1 MFNSAEEIH
10 QHIGQ
15 SMFDALPEQWDKAY
29 CDIGLSREN
38 TCGFMAGTYYTGG
51 EEKFYSVDIID
62 GVLKYSQCDEA
73 FYALY
78 KMMKKDESDI
88 PWNKA
93 RFELESDG
101 SYDVKTKF
109 DEDYII
115 YTGLDADAA
124 EFDSLSRDFYLA
136 IESWEG
142 LPDDMPCPWKR
153 GSYDKSIFL
162 QGNSDDQQ
170 QTESE
175 QAILSSYWQQAGEIN
190 ETLELSFLNPYLA
203 DYPHWHGST
212 RDIVLVK
219 PPEWENQIVATSGL
233 SSPEA
238 PFEIYLETN
247 EPIQRFNSSWQM
259 NLIQTIGGIIPNID
273 NFKERLIKHRFL
285 TLQLDMDGAPEEW
298 SVDHPDGNIGMFIGL
313 DNAHINHDHLNFLPI
328 NIKLMRPD
336 ELLYCLDKAA
346 QGREEIAEL
355 YKQQG
360 QATLSCLDRTSV
372 LQNN

>member
-1 MFNSAEEIH
+1 
-10 QHIGQ
+10 
-15 SMFDALPEQWDKAY
+15 
-29 CDIGLSREN
+29 
-38 TCGFMAGTYYTGG
+38 
-51 EEKFYSVDIID
+51 
-62 GVLKYSQCDEA
+62 
-73 FYALY
+73 
-78 KMMKKDESDI
+78 MKKDESDI

-115 YTGLDADAA
+115 HTGLDADNA
-124 EFDSLSRDFYLA
+124 ELDSLSSDFHLA

-142 LPDDMPCPWKR
+142 LPDDMLRPWGK
-153 GSYDKSIFL
+153 GSYDKSKFL
-162 QGNSDDQQ
+162 QGNSDTHQK
-170 QTESE
+170 TEPE
-175 QAILSSYWQQAGEIN
+175 QVISSSYWQQAGEIN

-212 RDIVLVK
+212 RDIVLVT
-219 PPEWENQIVATSGL
+219 PPTWENQIVATSGL

-238 PFEIYLETN
+238 PFEVYIETN
-247 EPIQRFNSSWQM
+247 ESIQRFSSSWQM
-259 NLIQTIGGIIPNID
+259 NLIKTIGGIIPNID
-273 NFKERLIKHRFL
+273 NFKDRLIKHRFL

-313 DNAHINHDHLNFLPI
+313 DNTHMNNDNLDFLPI
-328 NIKLMRPD
+328 NVKLMRPD

-360 QATLSCLDRTSV
+360 QTTLSYLDRASV
-372 LQNN
+372 L